1 VVSLY
6 GLVAD
11 PNMVERQ
18 ITAMQGVLPPEAVKL
33 IATWLQAL
41 VQSPTTRFG
50 IGLIVSVLLA
60 FWSMWS
66 ATGMLM
72 TAVNICYGE
81 EEKRGFLSFNLHA
94 LALGAGLA
102 LFGAA
107 ALALVAVL
115 PAALPFLPVPEAL
128 GDVLGLVRW
137 PILAGI
143 VVLALAI
150 IYRYAPNRA
159 EPKWQSIS

>member
-1 VVSLY
+1 
-6 GLVAD
+6 
-11 PNMVERQ
+11 
-18 ITAMQGVLPPEAVKL
+18 
-33 IATWLQAL
+33 
-41 VQSPTTRFG
+41 
-50 IGLIVSVLLA
+50 
-60 FWSMWS
+60 MWS

-115 PAALPFLPVPEAL
+115 PAAFAILPVPEAL
-128 GDVLGLVRW
+128 DNVLGLVRW
-137 PILAGI
+137 PILAAI
-143 VVLALAI
+143 VILALAI
-150 IYRYAPNRA
+150 IYRYAPNRT
-159 EPKWQSIS
+159 EPKWQSSTLTMRPMPNLVVGLWTSACSHVAMSLTASGGNTPYMAVICRSTMFGSATRP